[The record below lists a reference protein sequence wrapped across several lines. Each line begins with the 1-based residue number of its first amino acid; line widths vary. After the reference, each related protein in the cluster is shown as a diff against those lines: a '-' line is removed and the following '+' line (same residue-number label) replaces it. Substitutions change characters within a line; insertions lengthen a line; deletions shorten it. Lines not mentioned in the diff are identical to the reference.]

1 MFLAGEAS
9 PSIFWD
15 ASHWKELP
23 ENRGLDEPKYV
34 TAHYVKHIVPDVKII
49 VILRD
54 PTDRYVKAHCIKQ
67 RNTSRHC
74 VGYGLN

>member
-1 MFLAGEAS
+1 MFLVGEAS
-9 PSIFWD
+9 PSIFWE

-49 VILRD
+49 VILRN
-54 PTDRYVKAHCIKQ
+54 PTDR
-67 RNTSRHC
+67 C
-74 VGYGLN
+74 VMPHW